1 MPKPSGAGG
10 GKNATPTP
18 PAGAIVGTSGDDLI
32 SDVTSPAS
40 TAGNDVIWS
49 LEGNDEVHGGDG
61 NDTIEAGAGDDTIY
75 GGAGNDVING
85 GDGSDVIIA
94 GAGSDT
100 IDGGTGGGVDAVIYY
115 GEVGVD
121 YDYTIQTTTVG
132 KGKNAQTVVTGFTVT
147 ALDGSGDVD
156 IITNVDELIFVE
168 LPSAGDI
175 ITQGDFDLVAF
186 DSTVTLDPLANDY
199 LEGGQPGAGLTLSAI
214 LDIQIDLDGDDNI
227 DVDLIPD
234 GQPLSYYTGGGL
246 LNDGSILT
254 LNPDGT
260 LTWDPNGVYNTA
272 GGTTPVVQF
281 WYEATD
287 GAGNFAYGDV
297 TFQVTYPAPVG
308 DIQFE
313 NMTSV
318 HDPITALLTGI
329 WIYQDGPNGQ
339 YWISQLSSAT
349 NYFEERDAGAASFDY
364 DGDGDD
370 EFRVWTDPNG
380 DTHEM
385 NVTHQDHSP
394 FDLGGF
400 TITGFDPGETATIV
414 FSDINGNAVG
424 QVTVTSADL
433 DANGV
438 LSFTNATDVIQFSVI
453 AGAGD
458 EFYIDDIFLL

>member
-61 NDTIEAGAGDDTIY
+61 NDTIEGGAGDDTIY

-214 LDIQIDLDGDDNI
+214 LDVQIDLDQDGIN

-260 LTWDPNGVYNTA
+260 LTWDPNGVYDTG

-313 NMTSV
+313 DMTSV
-318 HDPITALLTGI
+318 YDPITAAITGI

-400 TITGFDPGETATIV
+400 TMTGFDPGETATIV
-414 FSDINGNAVG
+414 FSDVNGNAVG

-458 EFYIDDIFLL
+458 EFYLDDIFLL

>member
-1 MPKPSGAGG
+1 M
-10 GKNATPTP
+10 
-18 PAGAIVGTSGDDLI
+18 IR
-32 SDVTSPAS
+32 
-40 TAGNDVIWS
+40 
-49 LEGNDEVHGGDG
+49 
-61 NDTIEAGAGDDTIY
+61 
-75 GGAGNDVING
+75 
-85 GDGSDVIIA
+85 
-94 GAGSDT
+94 
-100 IDGGTGGGVDAVIYY
+100 
-115 GEVGVD
+115 
-121 YDYTIQTTTVG
+121 
-132 KGKNAQTVVTGFTVT
+132 
-147 ALDGSGDVD
+147 
-156 IITNVDELIFVE
+156 
-168 LPSAGDI
+168 
-175 ITQGDFDLVAF
+175 
-186 DSTVTLDPLANDY
+186 LANDY
-199 LEGGQPGAGLTLSAI
+199 VEGGQPGAGLTLSAI
-214 LDIQIDLDGDDNI
+214 LDVQIDLDQDGIN

-246 LNDGSILT
+246 LNDGSLLT

-260 LTWDPNGVYNTA
+260 LTWDPNGVYDSA

-313 NMTSV
+313 DMVSV
-318 HDPITALLTGI
+318 YDDFTAELLGI
-329 WIYQDGPNGQ
+329 WIYQDGPNGD

-349 NYFEERDAGAASFDY
+349 NYFEKRDEGATNFDY

-370 EFRVWTDPNG
+370 EFRVWTEQNG
-380 DTHEM
+380 TTHEM

-400 TITGFDPGETATIV
+400 TMTGFDVGETATIV
-414 FSDINGNAVG
+414 FSDAEGNALG

-433 DANGV
+433 DPNGV
-438 LSFTNATDVIQFSVI
+438 LSFTNATDVIQFNVI